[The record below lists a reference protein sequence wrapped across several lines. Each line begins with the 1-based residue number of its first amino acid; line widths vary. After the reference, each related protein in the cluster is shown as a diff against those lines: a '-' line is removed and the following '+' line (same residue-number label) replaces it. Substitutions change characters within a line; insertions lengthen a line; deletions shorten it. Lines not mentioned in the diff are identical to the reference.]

1 MQHPIQIGSAGGE
14 YMDTVL
20 VLQWAVPLGAAVK
33 AGEVVVT
40 VETAKAATEVEAPAD
55 GQLVEICFGP
65 GQEAP
70 VGAVLG
76 RLDDAPG
83 TAAAAATPAAPAPA
97 RTARTDGA
105 ARLEQLR
112 AGRLVASPSARRA
125 ARERH
130 VDLAQVTGTGPR
142 GRIKRADVEA
152 ASRANAAAVAP
163 AAAGS
168 PLAAPRPAAPAAIGP
183 EPLPIVLLHG
193 FGADRTSWW
202 PLARHLDA
210 RHRLVLPEL
219 PGHGQAAPRTVAT
232 VEDLAFAVAD
242 QLRAQGVEAAHV
254 VGHSLGGAVAIA
266 LADLGLVAARSLG
279 LIAPGGLGP
288 EINTAFIRG
297 LAGAARAEEL
307 QPWLE
312 VMVADPAAL
321 PAGFAQAVMRQRPPG
336 GTALR
341 TLADALFGEGTQ
353 TMRLGQ
359 RLARLEM
366 PAKVIWGRRD
376 RVIPPAHAADL
387 PGHVGLHLLAEVGHV
402 PQLEAPALVARL
414 VDELVHAGH

>member
-76 RLDDAPG
+76 RLDDATG

-232 VEDLAFAVAD
+232 VEDLDRQSQLEQSHHALRLEARAIAERLTAPRQVLIGNAAQAVHPVGAQGFNLGVRDVATLVELLAANGDPGGDALLARYAARRAPDRERTIGWSDALVRLFKRESRLAGVARGLAFAALDRAPPLKRELAFAMMGYRDVDQASAVAD
-242 QLRAQGVEAAHV
+242 
-254 VGHSLGGAVAIA
+254 
-266 LADLGLVAARSLG
+266 
-279 LIAPGGLGP
+279 
-288 EINTAFIRG
+288 
-297 LAGAARAEEL
+297 
-307 QPWLE
+307 
-312 VMVADPAAL
+312 
-321 PAGFAQAVMRQRPPG
+321 
-336 GTALR
+336 
-341 TLADALFGEGTQ
+341 
-353 TMRLGQ
+353 
-359 RLARLEM
+359 
-366 PAKVIWGRRD
+366 GR
-376 RVIPPAHAADL
+376 
-387 PGHVGLHLLAEVGHV
+387 
-402 PQLEAPALVARL
+402 
-414 VDELVHAGH
+414 